1 MNHNKIKF
9 SKNIDSILHVTNEVI
24 HKNNKYRDYIKN
36 QNNSLYMRQLPLLM
50 KNDRMKALISK
61 KLDDIHKNS
70 SILLLDEEKQSKD
83 SNEKLKFNLLSSPL
97 NSIRNIKIKSK
108 KLPPLCP
115 LYNDQG
121 ELIPSVIKSSK
132 VIYKKINYNDFL
144 NRINSGLMEFP
155 NANKKQIFRKLEIK
169 KLRAANSCDNLD
181 LKIKLDDLENN
192 YFKKPEYEY
201 LKYDEQE
208 IFGEDNINTYEE
220 LIKNKIIELQTV
232 YNKNDTIKKEK
243 EYIYGFD
250 KRKIILTLESL
261 KVKFFEIKDE
271 NSNIIEKKS
280 DKPCFEYILPF
291 ALLPLFYFKG
301 IENFL
306 IILSKIIVFNEKN
319 FSFELEEKN
328 DEIIARILKNCS
340 DFNISNDNDNL
351 NTNEKEFNLNDSISE
366 YNTSDIRTVSRQNTT
381 KKINNKSMVELNS
394 EIKGTNLT
402 SKFINAQSSSQNN
415 VSELSNNI
423 TSEQNNIKDST
434 NQNINSNN
442 NQNQESN
449 AQNDLIKLSSA
460 FSLKSKIVKTYDI
473 FALKK
478 NINEKKIISQYEFFW
493 ITPTKS
499 YILSIEVPLIT
510 LFAPSNNNI
519 IRQYINFELLFHI
532 YKNNFIMWDFYI
544 MKYLSTIKNFRIFFE
559 QLYSIQKKMNISL
572 FLTQPKIKKIFS
584 KNSELIS
591 IITSPITEKRQ
602 RNTNLLGQNDKNK
615 INKKFETSKTKVY
628 SNTNL
633 NSFKNEINNSSNNI
647 IRNRY
652 SKQIE
657 NKMSNSLNK
666 SSKSETALSNIDS
679 PISNSNTFNK
689 IFIQKGLIFI
699 ASYINE
705 KRRISNEFS
714 IHFNVDQL
722 RKFQIMEAIQDK
734 LTFFLKFMSV
744 NYDTES
750 ISFDFDS
757 FRNFNEINWVTEI
770 KKYNEN
776 YISQHTPISEE
787 KILDENGEE
796 LKMIK
801 LFKGMRPNVK
811 IKVEM
816 KCPLIIMQDF
826 DDWGFKYTEGVN
838 VEPTVEKTLS
848 KLKINN
854 SLDLTKQLIEVLKDN
869 NYCRKIISST
879 TNRSFRK
886 KITKKKIT
894 MVKDNKSMTRKQTTS
909 LGVIADSKE
918 D

>member
-1 MNHNKIKF
+1 MNISKIKIT
-9 SKNIDSILHVTNEVI
+9 KNIDSILHVTNDVI
-24 HKNNKYRDYIKN
+24 HKNNNYHDYIKKE
-36 QNNSLYMRQLPLLM
+36 NNSLYLRQLPLLM
-50 KNDRMKALISK
+50 KNERMKALISK
-61 KLDDIHKNS
+61 KLDDSQKNLS
-70 SILLLDEEKQSKD
+70 LLLLDEEKQSKE
-83 SNEKLKFNLLSSPL
+83 SSEKLKFNLLSPL
-97 NSIRNIKIKSK
+97 NNI
-108 KLPPLCP
+108 CP
-115 LYNDQG
+115 LYNKQG

-132 VIYKKINYNDFL
+132 VFYRKINYNDFL
-144 NRINSGLMEFP
+144 NRINSGLIEFP
-155 NANKKQIFRKLEIK
+155 NNSNNNNNKKLTFRKLEIK
-169 KLRAANSCDNLD
+169 KIHQVKSCVNLD
-181 LKIKLDDLENN
+181 IKIKLDDIENN
-192 YFKKPEYEY
+192 YFKKQEYQHLEY
-201 LKYDEQE
+201 NEEK
-208 IFGEDNINTYEE
+208 IFGEDNIKSYEE

-232 YNKNDTIKKEK
+232 HNKNDTIKKEK